1 MTEED
6 VPNTTFLKSV
16 VIILGILIIGVASLI
31 GVTIYKRA
39 IKSAETAEGSEI
51 PAPATLTRAVQFD
64 QLNVSVPEDVDV
76 MSVDFDSGLMMVTY
90 GEEGEASLV
99 AVTLRLHD
107 GLVEL
112 SVSDNGVGLPTTN
125 PRREGMGLRIMD
137 YRARMIGGTFEV
149 GAGSGGGTQVMC
161 RFPLTPVQQPAQ

>member
-39 IKSAETAEGSEI
+39 TKSAETAEVSEI
-51 PAPATLTRAVQFD
+51 PAPATLTRAAKFD

-99 AVTLRLHD
+99 AVISLATGKQLGLINLR
-107 GLVEL
+107 
-112 SVSDNGVGLPTTN
+112 P
-125 PRREGMGLRIMD
+125 
-137 YRARMIGGTFEV
+137 
-149 GAGSGGGTQVMC
+149 
-161 RFPLTPVQQPAQ
+161 